1 MNHEEASFTIVP
13 DLSRHSR
20 TCKICNHPRRAEIED
35 DFVRWKNPA
44 KIAREYGLRDR
55 SSIYRHAHA
64 TKLFLKRGRN
74 IRAALE
80 TIIEQADSVPVNAS
94 AVTQAIALYARMN
107 AQGELVE
114 PSSQITFHDLFEQM
128 SAEELEAYAKD
139 GTVPPW
145 MRKLL
150 PATPSND

>member
-1 MNHEEASFTIVP
+1 MAHENVSFPIVP
-13 DLSRHSR
+13 DFSRHAR
-20 TCKICNHPRRAEIED
+20 TCKICNHPRRAEIEN
-35 DFVRWKNPA
+35 DFVRWNNPA
-44 KIAREYGLRDR
+44 KIARDYGLLDR
-55 SSIYRHAHA
+55 SSVYRHAHA

-74 IRAALE
+74 LRAALE
-80 TIIEQADSVPVNAS
+80 KIIEQADSVTVNAG
-94 AVTQAIALYARMN
+94 AVTQAIDLYARMN

-114 PSSQITFHDLFEQM
+114 PSMQMTLHDLFEQM